1 MKRNKEKIAQRSR
14 RLIKQ
19 RESKRKKKRKKNKS
33 IGKEKN
39 LRNKKSGVGK
49 LDYLKTLILYV
60 ACKDGLYIFND
71 GIISKDVKN
80 YTEEEAIEMI
90 KIDNAVYYEPEEE
103 ITDLGFFDPMV
114 IHKRIGDV
122 PEKICF
128 LKDKDMKIVSFCFV
142 FFDYHL
148 PKNEGVNINN
158 VAVLPSLSGKGIC
171 QYMISEVSRYL
182 LLMEPMKPLT
192 IGFEHIDTKYSKFN
206 IASCKCYLRV
216 GFRLINSLSEL
227 GKRILSY
234 DSGGN
239 DFMIK
244 YNIEYKGVI
253 YNLIETSKFST
264 FMLVHKDSIS
274 EYDKFGINQYYDIDD
289 KIVCTKEFSGRLNE
303 SIQSGC
309 SIM

>member
-1 MKRNKEKIAQRSR
+1 MKRNKQKKEKIEKIAQRTR
-14 RLIKQ
+14 RL
-19 RESKRKKKRKKNKS
+19 RKKKGKTNKS
-33 IGKEKN
+33 IGKDKKS
-39 LRNKKSGVGK
+39 RNKKSGVGK
-49 LDYLKTLILYV
+49 LDYSKTLILYV
-60 ACKDGLYIFND
+60 ASKDGLYIFND
-71 GIISKDVKN
+71 GIISEDVKN

-90 KIDNAVYYEPEEE
+90 KINNAVYYEPEEE
-103 ITDLGFFDPMV
+103 ITGLGYFDPMA

-148 PKNEGVNINN
+148 PKNEGMNINN
-158 VAVLPSLSGKGIC
+158 VAVLPSLGGKGIC

-182 LLMEPMKPLT
+182 LLIEPMKPLT

-234 DSGGN
+234 DCGKN
-239 DFMIK
+239 EYMIK

-264 FMLVHKDSIS
+264 FMLVHKDSVS